1 MAVTIKEIA
10 ALANVSRGTVDK
22 VLNNRPGVRDSTRE
36 KVLKIAN
43 ELHYQPNFIGKALVH
58 SNNPIKIGII
68 LTPDYNPFVQE
79 LLEGIQNAQN
89 EFSAFGIEVITKMMT
104 SLEPAEQLS
113 IINEL
118 VDMNVSGMAVFPL
131 DNPHIFSR
139 VNHLIENQM
148 AVITFNSRVEGIHHL
163 SFIGQNHYKGG
174 RTAAGLVSKICPPDA
189 NIGVIISSHNLSC
202 HQDRLRGFED
212 KLAEEYYCRYEI
224 ISLNPTIKV
233 DMPKIHEKAIIRME
247 PNEVAEFLDNVES
260 GNKLTKTQLQS
271 HEKLKTRDLALLTL
285 MLGTG
290 IRVSECV
297 GLDINDVDFDND
309 RIRVIRK
316 GGSESFVYF
325 GDEVREALLNY
336 LEERKNLTPDEGH
349 ENALFI
355 SAKKKRLCVRS
366 VELLVKKYAQTV
378 TTVKHITPHKLRS
391 TYGTNLYQES
401 QDIYLV
407 ADVLGHKDVN
417 TTRKHYAEI
426 VEENKR
432 SARNIVKLRKD

>member
-22 VLNNRPGVRDSTRE
+22 VLNNRPGVKDSTRE
-36 KVLKIAN
+36 KVLKIAT

-148 AVITFNSRVEGIHHL
+148 AVITFNSKVEGIHHL

-174 RTAAGLVSKICPPDA
+174 RTAASLISKICPPDT

-212 KLAEEYYCRYEI
+212 KLAELNSDFKILDIQENQDRKDDAFRITLEYCNNYPELGAIYLTSGGITGVASALEI
-224 ISLNPTIKV
+224 AEKTQQIKV
-233 DMPKIHEKAIIRME
+233 ICHDITTDTVP
-247 PNEVAEFLDNVES
+247 L
-260 GNKLTKTQLQS
+260 
-271 HEKLKTRDLALLTL
+271 LKK
-285 MLGTG
+285 G
-290 IRVSECV
+290 V
-297 GLDINDVDFDND
+297 VDF
-309 RIRVIRK
+309 
-316 GGSESFVYF
+316 
-325 GDEVREALLNY
+325 ALGQSPVLQGY
-336 LEERKNLTPDEGH
+336 Q
-349 ENALFI
+349 
-355 SAKKKRLCVRS
+355 
-366 VELLVKKYAQTV
+366 LVKT
-378 TTVKHITPHKLRS
+378 LF
-391 TYGTNLYQES
+391 E
-401 QDIYLV
+401 YLV
-407 ADVLGHKDVN
+407 KNICPPDN
-417 TTRKHYAEI
+417 IEI
-426 VEENKR
+426 PITIATDE
-432 SARNIVKLRKD
+432 SL

>member
-22 VLNNRPGVRDSTRE
+22 VLNNRPGVKDSTRE

-163 SFIGQNHYKGG
+163 SFIWQNHYKGG

-212 KLAEEYYCRYEI
+212 KLAE
-224 ISLNPTIKV
+224 LNS
-233 DMPKIHEKAIIRME
+233 DFKI
-247 PNEVAEFLDNVES
+247 
-260 GNKLTKTQLQS
+260 
-271 HEKLKTRDLALLTL
+271 
-285 MLGTG
+285 
-290 IRVSECV
+290 
-297 GLDINDVDFDND
+297 LDIQ
-309 RIRVIRK
+309 
-316 GGSESFVYF
+316 
-325 GDEVREALLNY
+325 
-336 LEERKNLTPDEGH
+336 
-349 ENALFI
+349 EN
-355 SAKKKRLCVRS
+355 
-366 VELLVKKYAQTV
+366 
-378 TTVKHITPHKLRS
+378 
-391 TYGTNLYQES
+391 
-401 QDIYLV
+401 QD
-407 ADVLGHKDVN
+407 
-417 TTRKHYAEI
+417 
-426 VEENKR
+426 
-432 SARNIVKLRKD
+432 RKDERLLEFSKKSIFRIL